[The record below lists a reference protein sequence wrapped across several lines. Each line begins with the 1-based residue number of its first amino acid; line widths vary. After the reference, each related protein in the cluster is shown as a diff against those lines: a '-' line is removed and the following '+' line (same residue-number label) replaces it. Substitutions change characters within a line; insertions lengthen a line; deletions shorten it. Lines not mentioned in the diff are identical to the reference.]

1 MAFEKTCN
9 DIKKDV
15 EPIAGHDIF
24 LHAPIGIFTSTP
36 EGRYLAANPALAA
49 IFGYE
54 SPEALLAGVSD
65 IASQTYADPEDRARA
80 MLLLERDGEI
90 VNYECRRLRRDG
102 TVIWV
107 SMNVRAVRDADGKT
121 LQHQGFTTDITERK
135 RSEEALRQSEERSR
149 LLSDLTME
157 GIVVHRK
164 GVSIDMNEAM
174 ARMLNSTRADLLETN
189 FLDNIHPD
197 DLALVHENMAKAK
210 ASPYEIRMVRKGG
223 DVFFAEIEAYDF
235 PMHGETWRVAAVRDI
250 TERKRSEEALRA
262 SETRLQNLFESMPNG
277 YYRSTPQGRFVE
289 VNPAYVRMLGYESK
303 EELLQ
308 LNISRDVYV
317 RPEER
322 GAYLRANRNSEF
334 LELSHS
340 EYYRLRTKDGRIIHV
355 EDQARYIRN
364 ERGEVI
370 FHEGICRDI
379 TERKRAEEALRA
391 SELKLRIIFENSPLG
406 MVYFDKSGTIVECNE
421 KFVELMGS
429 SREKLIGFN
438 TASQSTPKMREA
450 IAKALNGEPAVY
462 EDSYTSVT
470 GGRTLSLRVVF
481 NPVRLGSENTEV
493 IATLEDIS
501 ERKVAEERLKESELR
516 FKALHN
522 ASFGGICIHDKG
534 VILDCNQGLSD
545 ITGYTVEELIGMD
558 GLLLTAERF
567 RAEAMD
573 KILSGYEKPYEVT
586 AVRKNGEEYP
596 ARLEARCIPYKGRQV
611 RVVEFRDITQRKQ
624 TEEALRAAK
633 EAAEAANR
641 TKSMFLANMSHEL
654 RTPLNGIQGMIQLMQ
669 GTELSREQQEYA
681 ALAVESTKRLTCLL
695 SDILDISRIEAG
707 RMPILRE
714 PFDFEEALLSLRQI
728 FQPSA
733 RQLGN
738 KLEFHISPEIPK
750 LLAGDSLRLQQVV
763 SNLVGNALKFTRNG
777 SVTLEAYPLPSSDP
791 DACRVLFNVTD
802 TGSGIP
808 DDKQAG
814 LFEPFTQ
821 VDEGTTRS
829 CQGAGLGLHIC
840 KRLLEL
846 MGGHITLD
854 SELGRGTS
862 VYFCVT
868 FGKLP
873 PLAATEPPADDEAA
887 EEAASPCNILLAEDC
902 PVNQLAVRRFL
913 EKQGHRVTAVDNGL
927 RAIEALADDHFD
939 IVFMDIQMP
948 IMNGIKA
955 TRAIRNGLAGKDR
968 SGVPVVALTAYAMV
982 GDRERFLEAGM
993 DDYLAKPVD
1002 MKALGRMVRKMLRK
1016 QKLRKH

>member
-1 MAFEKTCN
+1 VAIKNNCN
-9 DIKKDV
+9 GIGKNT

-36 EGRYLAANPALAA
+36 AGKYLAANPALAA
-49 IFGYE
+49 IFGYDT
-54 SPEALLAGVSD
+54 PEALLAAVTD
-65 IASQTYADPEDRARA
+65 VASQTYVDPDDRARA
-80 MLLLERDGEI
+80 MFLLERDGEI
-90 VNYECRRLRRDG
+90 INYECRRLRRDG
-102 TVIWV
+102 STIWV
-107 SMNVRAVRDADGKT
+107 SMNVRAVRDADGNIV
-121 LQHQGFTTDITERK
+121 QHQGFTTDITERK
-135 RSEEALRQSEERSR
+135 
-149 LLSDLTME
+149 
-157 GIVVHRK
+157 
-164 GVSIDMNEAM
+164 
-174 ARMLNSTRADLLETN
+174 
-189 FLDNIHPD
+189 
-197 DLALVHENMAKAK
+197 
-210 ASPYEIRMVRKGG
+210 
-223 DVFFAEIEAYDF
+223 
-235 PMHGETWRVAAVRDI
+235 
-250 TERKRSEEALRA
+250 
-262 SETRLQNLFESMPNG
+262 
-277 YYRSTPQGRFVE
+277 
-289 VNPAYVRMLGYESK
+289 
-303 EELLQ
+303 
-308 LNISRDVYV
+308 
-317 RPEER
+317 
-322 GAYLRANRNSEF
+322 
-334 LELSHS
+334 HS
-340 EYYRLRTKDGRIIHV
+340 
-355 EDQARYIRN
+355 
-364 ERGEVI
+364 
-370 FHEGICRDI
+370 
-379 TERKRAEEALRA
+379 EEALRA
-391 SELKLRIIFENSPLG
+391 SELKLRIIFEKSPLG
-406 MVYFDKSGTIVECNE
+406 MVYFDRSGTIVECNE

-438 TASQSTPKMREA
+438 TASQSTPRMREA
-450 IAKALNGEPAVY
+450 LVKALNGEPSVY
-462 EDSYTSVT
+462 EDIYTSVT
-470 GGRTLSLRVVF
+470 GGRTLILRVVF

-501 ERKVAEERLKESELR
+501 ERRAAEERLKESELR

-545 ITGYTVEELIGMD
+545 ITGYAVDELIGMD
-558 GLLLTAERF
+558 GLLLTAEQF
-567 RAEAMD
+567 RAEAME
-573 KILSGYEKPYEVT
+573 KILSGYEKPYEVM

-596 ARLEARCIPYKGRQV
+596 ARLEARSIPYKGRQA
-611 RVVEFRDITQRKQ
+611 RVVEFRDITDRKQ

-633 EAAEAANR
+633 EAAEAASR

-669 GTELSREQQEYA
+669 GTKLSREQREYA

-738 KLEFHISPEIPK
+738 KLEFYLSSEIPK
-750 LLAGDSLRLQQVV
+750 LLVGDSLRLQQVV

-777 SVTLEAYPLPSSDP
+777 NVTLEAYPLSSSGP
-791 DACRVLFNVTD
+791 DACRVLFTVAD
-802 TGSGIP
+802 TGTGIP

-821 VDEGTTRS
+821 VDEGTTRT

-854 SELGRGTS
+854 SEVGRGTS
-862 VYFCVT
+862 VHFCVT
-868 FGKLP
+868 FGTLP
-873 PLAATEPPADDEAA
+873 PLAAAEPPADDEAS
-887 EEAASPCNILLAEDC
+887 EEAAPPCDILLAEDS

-913 EKQGHRVTAVDNGL
+913 EKQGHRVTVVDNGL

-948 IMNGIKA
+948 VMNGIKA

-1002 MKALGRMVRKMLRK
+1002 MKALGSMVRKMLRK
-1016 QKLRKH
+1016 QKLRKQMLRKR